1 MRCFSLSVTFP
12 YQPWILRSILH
23 LGSTRDVRDGF
34 WAASSICQKSCL
46 ICFSLPRDAHQ
57 RFEQSLERWLSIGMD
72 GEGTPPR

>member
-34 WAASSICQKSCL
+34 WAASLICQKSCL